1 MKLTSQSIGG
11 DTMAFVPLQVMS
23 SFSLLQSTTRITELA
38 KEAKKRGFEALALT
52 DNNIMYG
59 LVDFYNA
66 CKKEGIKPI
75 LGLKLDLFGS
85 IDSDNHFPIL
95 LLAKDQTGYRHL
107 MKISTIKNTQPTDTN
122 LYYKQIAEFL
132 TNLIVIFPAKG
143 SELVTLVERGDPSA
157 AQQLIKQIQAQTDEN
172 SVLVGVNA
180 QQSTVLQNTL
190 QQIAQ
195 TTHAS
200 AVVVPEVNY
209 LNSTDHFATQVLRD
223 IDKGET
229 IRNPEQ
235 FENYQGDNWLRP
247 EKDYEAI
254 YKENNLTSAMEMTV
268 AVADQCNVTLNFK
281 KLELPAFTVP
291 DGLDSK
297 AYLTQLTQKGL
308 EKRLKNQNVDKASYQ
323 KRLGH
328 ELSVIDQM
336 GFDDYFL
343 IVWDVMDFAHH
354 HEITTGPGRGSA
366 AGSLVAYTL
375 QITDVDPLQYD
386 LLFERFLNPERSQM
400 PDIDLDIPDNKR
412 DEILKYVHDKYGH
425 NHVSQI
431 ITFGTLAAKQALR
444 DVGRVFGMAPYEIND
459 LSKLVPNVLKITL
472 KEAVKES
479 QKLQNWIAD
488 SSKNKLLFEIAQQIE
503 GLPRH
508 YSTHAA
514 GVVLSAQ
521 NLSDVVPLQS
531 GSDELLLT
539 QYPKDT
545 VEALGLLKMD
555 FLGLRNLSIMAN
567 AIKIIQKNGK
577 PDFKISDVKL
587 DDPKTLTL
595 FQNADTTG
603 VFQFESSGIRNVLQ
617 QLHPETFELVAAVD
631 ALYRPGPMENI
642 ETFIKRKKGLEP
654 VQYLDPSLE
663 PILKGTYGIL
673 VYQEQVMQV
682 ASVMGGF
689 SLGEADL
696 LRRAMSKKKR
706 TVIDDMKTKFISG
719 ASHKGYSKDTAI
731 QVYDY
736 IEKFANYGFNKS
748 HAVAYSKLAFEL
760 AFLKAHYPAAF
771 FAALLNSVINNPSQI
786 KRYLMEARQH
796 GVKVL
801 APNVNLSQAYF
812 ILKDGQIIFGLA
824 CIKGARRDFITDVL
838 QERKQNGPFKDLQ
851 AFLQRIPTKWLKQD
865 LMESLIYAGA
875 FDSFGYNRAEL
886 LQVLPDLLNGV
897 ALSGS
902 SMSLF
907 EKLTPKIVRKP
918 DLSLEEK
925 LQKENEIL
933 GAYLSGHPVEQY
945 NQLRTKFKI
954 TNIID
959 LAVNQSVTCLIYMT
973 KMRVIR
979 TKRGTQMAFITGSD
993 LTGEIDITVFPEQYQ
1008 QATDMLKKGKV
1019 LLIQGKVDERNGLQ
1033 VVANHIQ
1040 LASQLSIKQP
1050 KQRWVLRFNESD
1062 DITTKEQQLRTILQT
1077 NPGPVPVLLFYPFND
1092 KKVLLEKRFW
1102 ASNSEKTN
1110 SALTSLLGKE
1120 NVVLQSI
1127 KSTDI

>member
-1 MKLTSQSIGG
+1 
-11 DTMAFVPLQVMS
+11 MAFVPLQVTS

-38 KEAKKRGFEALALT
+38 EEAKKRGFEALALT

-66 CKKEGIKPI
+66 CRKEGIKPI
-75 LGLKLDLFGS
+75 LGLKLNLFGC

-95 LLAKDQTGYRHL
+95 LLAKDQIGYQHL
-107 MKISTIKNTQPTDTN
+107 MKISTIKNTQASGAD
-122 LYYKQIAEFL
+122 LYYKQINEFL
-132 TNLIVIFPAKG
+132 THLIVIFPGKD
-143 SELVTLVERGDPSA
+143 SELVTLVGRGDTDS
-157 AQQLIKQIQAQTDEN
+157 AQQLIRQIQAQADDN
-172 SVLVGVNA
+172 SVLIGLNA

-190 QQIAQ
+190 QQLGKTSKARTI
-195 TTHAS
+195 
-200 AVVVPEVNY
+200 VVPEVNY
-209 LNSTDHFATQVLRD
+209 LNATDHFATQVLRD
-223 IDKGET
+223 IDKGES

-235 FENYQGDNWLRP
+235 FENYQGNNWLRP

-254 YKENNLTSAMEMTV
+254 YKENDLTDAMEMTATV
-268 AVADQCNVTLNFK
+268 AKQCNVTLNFK
-281 KLELPAFTVP
+281 KPELPEFTVP

-297 AYLTQLTQKGL
+297 TYLTKLTQVGL
-308 EKRLKNQNVDKASYQ
+308 EKRLKNQSVDKATYQ
-323 KRLGH
+323 KRLDH

-336 GFDDYFL
+336 GFNDYFL
-343 IVWDVMDFAHH
+343 IVWDVMNFAHH
-354 HEITTGPGRGSA
+354 NDITTGPGRGSA
-366 AGSLVAYTL
+366 AGSLVAYAL

-386 LLFERFLNPERSQM
+386 LLFERFLNSERSQM

-412 DEILKYVHDKYGH
+412 DEILNYVHDKYGH
-425 NHVSQI
+425 SHVSQI

-472 KEAVKES
+472 KEALKQS

-531 GSDELLLT
+531 GSDALLLT

-567 AIKIIQKNGK
+567 AIRIITRNGH

-587 DDPKTLTL
+587 DDPQTLAL

-603 VFQFESSGIRNVLQ
+603 VFQFESSGIRNVLR

-642 ETFIKRKKGLEP
+642 DTFIKRKKGIES
-654 VQYLDPSLE
+654 VQYPDPSLE
-663 PILKGTYGIL
+663 PILKSTYGIL

-706 TVIDDMKTKFISG
+706 AVIDDMQTKFISG
-719 ASHKGYSKDTAI
+719 AARKGYSKDTAI

-736 IEKFANYGFNKS
+736 IERFANYGFNKS
-748 HAVAYSKLAFEL
+748 HAVAYSKMAFEL
-760 AFLKAHYPAAF
+760 AYLKAHYPAAF
-771 FAALLNSVINNPSQI
+771 FAALLNSVLNNPSQI
-786 KRYLMEARQH
+786 KRYLMEAKQH
-796 GVKVL
+796 GVQVS
-801 APNVNLSQAYF
+801 APNVNLSQGYF
-812 ILKDGQIIFGLA
+812 ILKNGQIIFGLA
-824 CIKGARRDFITDVL
+824 SIKGARRDFIADVL
-838 QERKQNGPFKDLQ
+838 DERKQNGPFKDLQ
-851 AFLQRIPTKWLKQD
+851 AFLQRIPAKWLKQD

-907 EKLTPKIVRKP
+907 EKLTPKIIKKP

-945 NQLRTKFKI
+945 DQLRTKYCI
-954 TNIID
+954 TDIID
-959 LAVNQSVTCLIYMT
+959 LTVNQSVTCLIYMT
-973 KMRVIR
+973 KIRVIR
-979 TKRGTQMAFITGSD
+979 TKRGSQMAFITGSD

-1008 QATDMLKKGKV
+1008 QTTEILQKGKV

-1033 VVANHIQ
+1033 VIANHIQ
-1040 LASQLSIKQP
+1040 LASQLLLNHP
-1050 KQRWVLRFNESD
+1050 NQRWVLRFTETDN
-1062 DITTKEQQLRTILQT
+1062 ITTVENRLRSILQSH
-1077 NPGPVPVLLFYPFND
+1077 PGSIPVLLFYPATD

-1102 ASNSEKTN
+1102 TTNSEEIN
-1110 SALTSLLGKE
+1110 SALTNLLGKE
-1120 NVVLQSI
+1120 NVVLQSV